1 MSVNR
6 YLLVIFVHLW
16 TRKASVY
23 SDCIYSA
30 GLNECGTELQ
40 QNEDKLVPILL
51 SNVLW
56 SSPAVTSK
64 VLLQHQ
70 VAVYSARWREV
81 IWH

>member
-1 MSVNR
+1 MYVNP
-6 YLLVIFVHLW
+6 YLLVIFIHLR

-23 SDCIYSA
+23 CDCIYSA
-30 GLNECGTELQ
+30 GLNECGIKQQ

-51 SNVLW
+51 SSVLW

-64 VLLQHQ
+64 ILLLHR

-81 IWH
+81 I